1 MIESFKDKWLADYY
15 WQGTKHRLIPSTLE
29 RSLQR
34 KLDLIHV
41 ASAECDLRS
50 PPGNR
55 FEHLSGK
62 PSDWRSIRINKQYRI
77 IFQWDSGKATELY
90 LDPHKY

>member
-15 WQGTKHRLIPSTLE
+15 WEGTKHRQIPSTLE
-29 RSLQR
+29 SSLKR

-41 ASAECDLRS
+41 SSAECDLRS

-55 FEHLSGK
+55 YEHLTGK
-62 PSDWRSIRINKQYRI
+62 LSDWCSIRVNKQYRL
-77 IFQWDSGKATELY
+77 IFKWDSGKATVLY
-90 LDPHKY
+90 LGAYRA